1 MLKYYNY
8 DVVFQEVPDEVTL
21 AINLTR
27 CPNQCECC
35 HSPHL
40 REDIGEPLNVE
51 VLSHLLERYGRD
63 LSCVCFMGGD
73 SEPELVAELARHLRC
88 NTSLKT
94 AWYTGRSD
102 IPTQVDAF
110 DYIKVG
116 PYIPTLGGL
125 RSKTTNQRM
134 YKVSGRHLNDIT
146 ALFWR

>member
-21 AINLTR
+21 AINLTG
-27 CPNQCECC
+27 CPNRCECC

-40 REDIGEPLNVE
+40 REDIGEPLDVE
-51 VLSHLLERYGRD
+51 VLSRLLERYGRD

-73 SEPELVAELARHLRC
+73 SEPELVADLALHLRT

-94 AWYTGRSD
+94 AWYTGKTDVPSR
-102 IPTQVDAF
+102 VEAF

-116 PYIPTLGGL
+116 PYIPALGGL

-134 YKVSGRHLNDIT
+134 YKVTGEHLDDIT